1 MDPINRNVLHRI
13 KRVNEVEDLGE
24 LNDYLELGWIL
35 LNIRNL
41 EDGYTYYLIGWPSD
55 NEEPP
60 HPESVQRKQK
70 RLLESLYLPS
80 GEDE

>member
-1 MDPINRNVLHRI
+1 MDPIDRNVLHRI

-41 EDGYTYYLIGWPSD
+41 EDGYTYYG
-55 NEEPP
+55 
-60 HPESVQRKQK
+60 KT
-70 RLLESLYLPS
+70 RL
-80 GEDE
+80 